1 MPLEIAEGTLSRSFP
16 PLHLVN
22 PRNLSP
28 QGTRDWS
35 YPSVVWKNEEKGS
48 DVSLGARM
56 VFDRCNGAY
65 DIAVIVSNDSDLLE
79 PVRLVVQELG
89 LPVYAILPAND
100 WTKRQR
106 RKSVFEGRVS
116 AVAVTHISWSTLRKC
131 QFPEVIRT
139 ADGEVRKPRA
149 WAELPLCHLLNLP
162 PGYLVWLTE
171 QGMMLTTVNLGGVQR

>member
-1 MPLEIAEGTLSRSFP
+1 MNGEGKQGRTSGARRTPQPRVCRWRSRRARCPASFP

-28 QGTRDWS
+28 QGARDWS
-35 YPSVVWKNEEKGS
+35 YPSVVVWKNEEKGS

-100 WTKRQR
+100 RTKRQR
-106 RKSVFEGRVS
+106 RKSEVPVPGGHQDCGRGGTETARVGVVS
-116 AVAVTHISWSTLRKC
+116 RPTPFAFR
-131 QFPEVIRT
+131 
-139 ADGEVRKPRA
+139 VRRFV
-149 WAELPLCHLLNLP
+149 PLSRSR
-162 PGYLVWLTE
+162 
-171 QGMMLTTVNLGGVQR
+171 LGRIPASCSE

>member
-35 YPSVVWKNEEKGS
+35 YPSVVVWKNEEKGS

-139 ADGEVRKPRA
+139 ADGEVRKPRE
-149 WAELPLCHLLNLP
+149 WA
-162 PGYLVWLTE
+162 
-171 QGMMLTTVNLGGVQR
+171 